1 MRSIVGVAAAVL
13 AALFVSVSPARASH
27 QQDVGWITGGVSSEA
42 EARAYPC
49 PRTPAGGWERSGPVV
64 CLDRLTDA
72 WELTW
77 DFQRGCTYDAT
88 GWRGDCL
95 FDLDMGDHV
104 RVWGTRGIVQVEFTL
119 SWLHGEAVTPAPP
132 TTPAPTSPPPAAG
145 QDPTPRPTSTGPTPT
160 PPPAPSPPPP
170 PPPPPSGGSAP
181 SPTAAP
187 ASPVPPAAG
196 ESVSA
201 DAPEA
206 PSVPAVRS
214 PDTASERS
222 DAPSEVP
229 LAAAD
234 ARDGGRGGGIGAV
247 ILGVAVVLAGG
258 VGVIAYRR
266 RATSTD

>member
-132 TTPAPTSPPPAAG
+132 DDPRPDQPAAG
-145 QDPTPRPTSTGPTPT
+145 RWPRPHA
-160 PPPAPSPPPP
+160 PPYLDRPDTDPATRPEPA
-170 PPPPPSGGSAP
+170 SAA
-181 SPTAAP
+181 SAAP
-187 ASPVPPAAG
+187 LRRQRPVTHRRAREPGAAGGGRVGVGGCPGGPLRSRRPVPG
-196 ESVSA
+196 HG
-201 DAPEA
+201 
-206 PSVPAVRS
+206 VRAIRR
-214 PDTASERS
+214 T
-222 DAPSEVP
+222 V
-229 LAAAD
+229 
-234 ARDGGRGGGIGAV
+234 GGPPRG
-247 ILGVAVVLAGG
+247 
-258 VGVIAYRR
+258 RR
-266 RATSTD
+266 CT